1 MIHAYGGNTQHRY
14 LWCGMDI
21 VWRGHI
27 CILTCGVACTYVA
40 VVWHVHTYMW
50 CGMYIRTYL
59 LVVWHVQT
67 YIRTCGVACCMR
79 SSVRSRLP
87 LPPTD
92 SCTSVSSRASKL
104 ALEHSRV
111 PTGMWHKYE
120 DHALALV
127 DKTLTSLT

>member
-1 MIHAYGGNTQHRY
+1 MVWRGHSVAWTYMHTY
-14 LWCGMDI
+14 LWCGMYI
-21 VWRGHI
+21 R
-27 CILTCGVACTYVA
+27 TCGVACTYVP
-40 VVWHVHTYMW
+40 VVWHVHTYILT
-50 CGMYIRTYL
+50 CGVTCTYIP
-59 LVVWHVQT
+59 VVWHVHT
-67 YIRTCGVACCMR
+67 YIHTCGVACCMR

-120 DHALALV
+120 DHALDLV